1 MSYLHRCVTL
11 LTPAL
16 LLTILAPPL
25 AAQHAAAM
33 REPVERGFG
42 PDQFIAGGTVSV
54 TKPVAG
60 DLFAA
65 GGNVDVAAEIGGDAV
80 VAGGNVRLG
89 APVRQGLYAA
99 GGRVSVDASVQRNA
113 RVAAGN
119 VEIGPHAKIAGNV
132 TVGGGEVRVS
142 GTIDGYLQVGGG
154 RVVIDGPVGGDV
166 EIAGG
171 AVELG
176 PNARVNGRLRYAS
189 RGELQRDPAAEVKGG
204 IERFSPRADW
214 PGHAGVRARA
224 GRGVGW
230 VWSFGLMI
238 IAAILVAALP
248 GVYTAV
254 TATVRTRWA
263 LALLIGFIALVCIP
277 VAALIAMITLVG
289 VPLALATIA
298 LYLALLLAGYV
309 SAGAA
314 AGELALQ
321 RFHPARASQLGWR
334 VAAAA
339 LGMFAISL
347 LGRLPWIGGLAVF
360 AAMLLGIGTLL
371 MQLASTRATAASET
385 QRQPPLSA

>member
-1 MSYLHRCVTL
+1 MNYLTVL
-11 LTPAL
+11 ASAL
-16 LLTILAPPL
+16 LLIMVAPPL
-25 AAQHAAAM
+25 AAQHPAAM
-33 REPVERGFG
+33 REPLERGFG
-42 PDQFIAGGTVSV
+42 ADQFIAGGTVSV

-89 APVRQGLYAA
+89 APLRQGLYAA
-99 GGRVSVDASVQRNA
+99 GGRVSVDAPVQRNM
-113 RVAAGN
+113 RIAAGN
-119 VEIGPHAKIAGNV
+119 VEIGPHAKIAGNA
-132 TVGGGEVRVS
+132 TVAGGEVRVS
-142 GTIDGYLQVGGG
+142 GAIDGYLQVGGG

-189 RGELQRDPAAEVKGG
+189 RGELQRDPAAEVRGG
-204 IERFSPRADW
+204 IERFPPRAEW
-214 PGHAGVRARA
+214 PVPSGAHART
-224 GRGVGW
+224 GRGIGW

-248 GVYTAV
+248 RVYAGV
-254 TATVRTRWA
+254 TATVRARWA

-289 VPLALATIA
+289 VPLALAAIA
-298 LYLALLLAGYV
+298 LYLALLIAGYV
-309 SAGAA
+309 SAGVA

-321 RFHPARASQLGWR
+321 RLQPARAAQPGWR
-334 VAAAA
+334 IAAAA
-339 LGMFAISL
+339 LGMLAISV
-347 LGRLPWIGGLAVF
+347 LGRLPWIGGLVVL
-360 AAMLLGIGTLL
+360 AALLLGIGALL
-371 MQLASTRATAASET
+371 MQLASARAT
-385 QRQPPLSA
+385 QHQPPLSA